1 MPLSRRGQAG
11 LTATEWEP
19 TVEPGSQ
26 MDMQQ
31 LFAAAQQ
38 MQDQLMN
45 AQQELADAEVQGTA
59 GGGLVTATVNGQ
71 GELVELTISA
81 AAIDV
86 ADPAET
92 AETVADLVLAA
103 VRDAYR
109 AAGAGRSLAGPVR
122 FIARDGGTR
131 NRGASRGSATEELR
145 KPGHL
150 AHPAERGQRP
160 HLLLLEVPGRPVR
173 VTDGGQHQIGDR
185 FGGLG
190 RIGGVDRGCTDRQ
203 IHQFALAVDG
213 RGHQP
218 AARGPFHL
226 GVCEFLLCAHELV
239 LHLLRGGEQLLH
251 VHLAAWFHC
260 RLPLGC
266 GQPRLAGPGTR
277 ARPLS
282 GGIPGAP
289 VAVVSLRPPRTG
301 GHHAT
306 GRLADRSQQA
316 GAHTPFLARPV
327 ALAGLLEDATAE
339 TAAPAG

>member
-45 AQQELADAEVQGTA
+45 AQQELADAEVEGTA

-109 AAGAGRSLAGPVR
+109 AAGELQQQKMGPLA
-122 FIARDGGTR
+122 ALGGM
-131 NRGASRGSATEELR
+131 G
-145 KPGHL
+145 
-150 AHPAERGQRP
+150 
-160 HLLLLEVPGRPVR
+160 EVPGLSEF
-173 VTDGGQHQIGDR
+173 
-185 FGGLG
+185 FGGG
-190 RIGGVDRGCTDRQ
+190 
-203 IHQFALAVDG
+203 
-213 RGHQP
+213 
-218 AARGPFHL
+218 AA
-226 GVCEFLLCAHELV
+226 
-239 LHLLRGGEQLLH
+239 
-251 VHLAAWFHC
+251 
-260 RLPLGC
+260 
-266 GQPRLAGPGTR
+266 AGP
-277 ARPLS
+277 A
-282 GGIPGAP
+282 IPGSAIP
-289 VAVVSLRPPRTG
+289 GDEPDGP
-301 GHHAT
+301 
-306 GRLADRSQQA
+306 SQ
-316 GAHTPFLARPV
+316 
-327 ALAGLLEDATAE
+327 
-339 TAAPAG
+339 